1 MKCLW
6 YLALTLLVG
15 VSYTTSANAQADWG
29 SPSQIGSYQSILSS
43 YAQQANG
50 GSGAKQMPVQSGIQS
65 AQPIQGAPF
74 HSAPIQGAPFQGAP
88 FQGAPFQ
95 GGPIQG
101 GPIQGGPIQGAYHPP
116 TYVQPSYVAPSSPV
130 GPVQGGVVQG
140 APIAPPSP
148 VGAYQSAGAY
158 QPAVAFDTG
167 IPCGTGGGPVSF
179 GEPVYS
185 APAFESPAI
194 AVASAGPQRNR
205 VFGARGLFFSR
216 TNENNRELSF
226 NGASEKLNSNDASHG
241 SFGGFETFLTSRGT
255 NGTGWEARYLG
266 LYPSQATTEIVAVPG
281 IPPLNTTLRGLQ
293 DLNLGGGNVFNAL
306 NAADR
311 HTLTRDTDIDSIDF
325 NFLRNA
331 GSTTGRH
338 GSSQTHE
345 LLLGFRW
352 FQFDEDLSYQ
362 AFAGPNQISYNLE
375 TQNTLLGLQLGSRS
389 EAKISKRLGLVL
401 GTKFGLFNNRTRTRQ
416 VIFDNAG
423 GIANIGIG
431 ADAGTEFNFNEEDN
445 SLAAL
450 GEFDL
455 GLTYQI
461 SCRSRFNFGYRAIGV
476 SGVALAGDQVPNN
489 FASIPEIREIDNSG
503 SLILQGGYAG
513 LEMSY

>member
-65 AQPIQGAPF
+65 APPIQGAPF
-74 HSAPIQGAPFQGAP
+74 QSAPIQGAPF
-88 FQGAPFQ
+88 
-95 GGPIQG
+95 QG

-148 VGAYQSAGAY
+148 VGAY

-266 LYPSQATTEIVAVPG
+266 LYPSQATTELVAVPG
-281 IPPLNTTLRGLQ
+281 VPPLNTTLRGLQ

-331 GSTTGRH
+331 GCTTGRH
-338 GSSQTHE
+338 GCSQTHE

>member
-6 YLALTLLVG
+6 YLALALLAG

-29 SPSQIGSYQSILSS
+29 GPSQIGSYQSILSS
-43 YAQQANG
+43 YAQQAHG

-65 AQPIQGAPF
+65 APPIQGAPF
-74 HSAPIQGAPFQGAP
+74 QSAPFQSAPFQSAPIQGAPIQGA
-88 FQGAPFQ
+88 
-95 GGPIQG
+95 
-101 GPIQGGPIQGAYHPP
+101 PIQGAPIQGAPLQGAYQPQ
-116 TYVQPSYVAPSSPV
+116 TFVQPSYVAPSTPMA
-130 GPVQGGVVQG
+130 PIQGGIVQG
-140 APIAPPSP
+140 APIASPPP
-148 VGAYQSAGAY
+148 MGAY
-158 QPAVAFDTG
+158 QPATAY
-167 IPCGTGGGPVSF
+167 GTGTGTFGGTSASF
-179 GEPVYS
+179 VEPVYS
-185 APAFESPAI
+185 APSFESPAI

-293 DLNLGGGNVFNAL
+293 DLNIGGGNVFNAL

-389 EAKISKRLGLVL
+389 EAKISKKLGLVL
-401 GTKFGLFNNRTRTRQ
+401 GTKFGLFNNRTRVRQ
-416 VIFDNAG
+416 VLFDNAG
-423 GIANIGIG
+423 GIAAIGIG
-431 ADAGTEFNFNEEDN
+431 ADAGTQFNFNDEDN